1 MARNIDAIQR
11 DIERTRRQLA
21 GTLDQ
26 IAERSRPQNL
36 VDDARKGLLERL
48 KDPRVQLILSGVAG
62 VVVLGVGLSIRRS
75 RKYHRDLRELQLI
88 LAQR

>member
-36 VDDARKGLLERL
+36 VEDARKTMRDRL
-48 KDPRVQLILSGVAG
+48 KDPRVQLVLGGIAG
-62 VVVLGVGLSIRRS
+62 VVVLGVGLSIRRN
-75 RKYHRDLRELQLI
+75 RKYHRDLRELQQL

>member
-36 VDDARKGLLERL
+36 VQDASKGLVDRL
-48 KDPRVQLILSGVAG
+48 KDPRVQMVLGGVAA
-62 VVVLGVGLSIRRS
+62 VVVLGIGLTVRRN
-75 RKYHRDLRELQLI
+75 RKYHRDLRELQQL